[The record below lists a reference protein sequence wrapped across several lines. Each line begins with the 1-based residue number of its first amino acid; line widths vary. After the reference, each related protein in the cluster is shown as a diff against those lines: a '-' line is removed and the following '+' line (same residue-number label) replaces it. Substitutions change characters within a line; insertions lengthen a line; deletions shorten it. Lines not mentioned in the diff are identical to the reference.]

1 MAHRLYNSPD
11 TKCFVPHGHNE
22 VVTVT
27 LLATNNKRL
36 DGKENIVER
45 FSKAKKLWHEWI
57 DNYVDHAFQVAE
69 SDPLISFFSANEK
82 STLTRLMVMPGDPT
96 TEILA
101 VCFMAKISAFLK
113 IQNLNLKC
121 KDVMIEETTT
131 NCVKFDGNP
140 ADFFPVNCL
149 KERWWFRS
157 DMSIN
162 EFSV

>member
-57 DNYVDHAFQVAE
+57 DNYLKYYNMKKEEFDLVLDKYVNKKLFKKINGIWEPKFIVGKNFAHEDSDH
-69 SDPLISFFSANEK
+69 
-82 STLTRLMVMPGDPT
+82 
-96 TEILA
+96 
-101 VCFMAKISAFLK
+101 
-113 IQNLNLKC
+113 
-121 KDVMIEETTT
+121 
-131 NCVKFDGNP
+131 
-140 ADFFPVNCL
+140 
-149 KERWWFRS
+149 
-157 DMSIN
+157 
-162 EFSV
+162 